1 MTWAWSVVP
10 LWSQAKL
17 VEGTM
22 PAVFGRDAGGS
33 GDVRISATLWPVA
46 NREKGEYLGLT
57 VAVLEPTGNYS
68 NQRILNIG
76 DNRRKVA
83 LLAGWSTPMTESLR
97 LELIPEISLYGAN
110 TDHLGGRR
118 RTQDAAAALTGYLRW
133 RVATQ

>member
-76 DNRRKVA
+76 DNRR
-83 LLAGWSTPMTESLR
+83 SS
-97 LELIPEISLYGAN
+97 
-110 TDHLGGRR
+110 
-118 RTQDAAAALTGYLRW
+118 
-133 RVATQ
+133 